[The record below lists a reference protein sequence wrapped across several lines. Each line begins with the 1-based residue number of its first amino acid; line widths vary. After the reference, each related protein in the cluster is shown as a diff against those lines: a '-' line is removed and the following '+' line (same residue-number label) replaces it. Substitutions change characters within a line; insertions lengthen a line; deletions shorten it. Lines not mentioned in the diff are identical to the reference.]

1 MKAIVLGGSGF
12 VGSHVADALVDAGH
26 QVTIFDR
33 SPSPWLRDGQE
44 FVTGDATD
52 LESVVTAVEGH
63 DLVYNFAG
71 IADIDECRRRPVDTV
86 SVNVLGNVHALEA
99 ARIAGA
105 SRYLFASTIYVASES
120 GSFYRASKQAS
131 EMYVEEYS
139 REHGLPYTILRYG
152 TLYGRRAGETNSVH
166 RYLRQALQERRVHA
180 VATGEELREYIH
192 VEDAARLSVEV
203 LSDEFVDE
211 QVVLTGHHAMRF
223 RDLMRLIQEI
233 VGPDVTIEMTPPSDD
248 ADSAHYSITPYHFRP
263 KLPRK
268 LVSTHY
274 TDLGQGLID
283 CLDELHHREAAPK

>member
-26 QVTIFDR
+26 QVTVFDR
-33 SPSPWLRDGQE
+33 SPSPWLRDGQQYLA
-44 FVTGDATD
+44 GDVTD
-52 LESVVTAVEGH
+52 LDSVVAAVDGH
-63 DLVYNFAG
+63 EVVYNFAG
-71 IADIDECRRRPVDTV
+71 IADIDECRVRPVDTV
-86 SVNVLGNVHALEA
+86 RVNVLGNVHALEA
-99 ARIAGA
+99 ARQAGVK
-105 SRYLFASTIYVASES
+105 RYVFASTIYVASES

-131 EMYVEEYS
+131 EVYVEEYS

-166 RYLRQALQERRVHA
+166 RYLRQALHERRVNA
-180 VATGEELREYIH
+180 VATGDELREYIH

-203 LSDEFVDE
+203 LADQFAGE
-211 QVVLTGHHAMRF
+211 QIVVTGHHTMRF
-223 RDLMRLIQEI
+223 RDLMKLIQEI
-233 VGPDVTIEMTPPSDD
+233 VGPDVAIEMTAPGDD
-248 ADSAHYSITPYHFRP
+248 DTSAHYSITPYHFRP

-283 CLDELHHREAAPK
+283 CLEELHAMEPAPK